1 MMRLTL
7 ISDTH
12 GTHPALPS
20 GDVLIHCGDIT
31 HFGEFG
37 ELKEQ
42 VAWLKSLPFKHII
55 LVPGNHDVCCET
67 LMNKGMEPALR
78 EKLFGKIHYLRDSGV
93 TLEGVRFWGSP
104 WIPPYAGAFNLDAD
118 ARASRWK
125 LIPQGTD
132 VLVTH
137 GPPQGVLDGGAGCK
151 HLMDAV
157 EDVKPSIHCFGHFH
171 DCGGNQQ
178 KIGSTCFLNVAK
190 SPLVLDIHPSASR
203 CEHRLPLLSSTAL
216 RRR

>member
-1 MMRLTL
+1 MRLTL

-12 GTHPALPS
+12 GTHPGLPS

-31 HFGEFG
+31 HFGEFA

-42 VAWLKSLPFKHII
+42 AAWLKSLPFKHVI

-104 WIPPYAGAFNLDAD
+104 WIPPYAGGFNAGRQDRL
-118 ARASRWK
+118 RRWN
-125 LIPQGTD
+125 LIPDGTD

-137 GPPQGVLDGGAGCK
+137 GPPLGILDGGTGCAP
-151 HLMDAV
+151 LLDAV
-157 EDVKPSIHCFGHFH
+157 KRIKPRIHAFGHVH
-171 DCGGNQQ
+171 CEGGKTTTVDGTRFVNCAG
-178 KIGSTCFLNVAK
+178 KVAHGE
-190 SPLVLDIHPSASR
+190 V
-203 CEHRLPLLSSTAL
+203 
-216 RRR
+216 